1 MLESPK
7 IHLFLPLL
15 GLILGATAQAAE
27 TLLITDI
34 PADVIATEAKVMDPT
49 DMNSY
54 SGVVIPDT
62 AQLRR
67 TVEQYVD
74 TIEELQR
81 SHGIFHDRI
90 GEELIGLGLA
100 YKNLGQYR
108 QAIDAFKRSLQI
120 NRINQ
125 GLHNPNQLALL
136 ELLIE
141 TNSAV
146 SDWEALDQN
155 VHYLYWVNRRIFGEN
170 DPRLIPVIDRLG
182 TWHLNE
188 YQLESG
194 PIPFKH
200 LLSAEILFQDAVDI
214 IEASFG
220 ANDPRLINALYGIAL
235 ANYHMGSHA
244 ENPDT
249 YEEIRSSARSI
260 GRMERMP
267 EKRADM
273 PALIGDSYRR
283 GKKAMLRITD
293 IYANNPQLPADAH
306 GIALTHLGD
315 WYLLFDRS
323 NTARETY
330 EIAYA
335 KLTESSLQQDD
346 IDRFFSQPRRL
357 PAFKLPNED
366 QQDDSNSSYVI
377 AKFDI
382 SKSGRAKNIEIIE
395 SSPANDSLHRHAKMT
410 IRATHFRPRIENG
423 QPVKTP
429 DVNMT
434 FKF

>member
-15 GLILGATAQAAE
+15 GLILGATVQAAE

-49 DMNSY
+49 DMNSF

-108 QAIDAFKRSLQI
+108 QAIDAFKRSLHI

-155 VHYLYWVNRRIFGEN
+155 YHYLYWVNRRIFGEN
-170 DPRLIPVIDRLG
+170 DPRLIPVIERLG

-200 LLSAEILFQDAVDI
+200 LLSADILFQDAVDI

-220 ANDPRLINALYGIAL
+220 ANDPRLINALYRIAL
-235 ANYHMGSHA
+235 ANCHMASHA
-244 ENPDT
+244 GNPDT

-267 EKRADM
+267 ENM
-273 PALIGDSYRR
+273 QELIRDSYRR

-323 NTARETY
+323 STARKTY

-335 KLTESSLQQDD
+335 KLTESGIQQDD
-346 IDRFFSQPRRL
+346 IDRFFSQPRSL
-357 PAFKLPNED
+357 PAIKLPIEY
-366 QQDDSNSSYVI
+366 QQDDSNDSYVI
-377 AKFDI
+377 VKFDVT
-382 SKSGRAKNIEIIE
+382 KSGWARNIEIIE
-395 SSPANDSLHRHAKMT
+395 SSPVNKASLHHKAKRT
-410 IRATHFRPRIENG
+410 IRATRFRPRIEDG
-423 QPVKTP
+423 RPVEAP
-429 DVNMT
+429 DVNIKYMVEE
-434 FKF
+434 